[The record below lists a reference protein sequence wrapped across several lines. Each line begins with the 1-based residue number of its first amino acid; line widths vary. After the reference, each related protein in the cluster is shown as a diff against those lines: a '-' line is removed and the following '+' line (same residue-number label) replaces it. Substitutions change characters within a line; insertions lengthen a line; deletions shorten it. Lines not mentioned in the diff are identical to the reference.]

1 MAFTPLFPQQNTGTT
16 GGTPPTPGFTPL
28 GGNAPAPA
36 PKAPG
41 LLDKLGSDISEVGGQ
56 LKDRFNNAAGAESD
70 SITGKT
76 TAPEAGLRIFGQLA
90 GAAND
95 VIGGGV
101 KAIAQVGNAATGGV
115 AGNLLSSAIQKVGG
129 TALGTIGLQA
139 IQDGASKWKQFSAKY
154 PRAAQD
160 LQAVP
165 EVANLLLNIGVG
177 GEAKSLAEGAVKD
190 TVQGVKAQIP
200 KVIEE
205 NAAKDVSK
213 TVNAVNP
220 DLTGKKLA
228 GAYKETVTGSRTAT
242 KGGLFKEQ
250 ALSPSQQAIN
260 VGTRLHNAGIELA
273 GKPIQDLQTLKK
285 ALTGTES
292 KLDTLLEGTDPEVV
306 YNADKPTL
314 IADLNK
320 VKTTA
325 PLEFNAIKD
334 SKKIHD
340 SVVDF
345 AQKIV
350 AKAPDTVKGLRKAR
364 TAFDTQAEKEFPSAY
379 KEGFIDTKTPAGR
392 AIKASRD
399 TINEHL
405 YNTAPQGSEIKKLIG
420 READIYRATD
430 NIAPKAA
437 GTHGTSK
444 LTQITNAIKKHPY
457 IIGGAAI
464 SEIGHR
470 TIAPSLPGI

>member
-1 MAFTPLFPQQNTGTT
+1 MAFTPLYPQQNAGST
-16 GGTPPTPGFTPL
+16 GGTNPTPGFTPL
-28 GGNAPAPA
+28 GGSPTPPA

-41 LLDKLGSDISEVGGQ
+41 LLDKLGGDIAEVGGQ
-56 LKDRFNNAAGAESD
+56 LKDRFNNAVGAETD
-70 SITGKT
+70 SMTGKT
-76 TAPEAGLRIFGQLA
+76 SAPEAGLRIFGQLA

-101 KAIAQVGNAATGGV
+101 KAAAQVGNAATGGV

-129 TALGTIGLQA
+129 TALGTMGLQA
-139 IQDGASKWKQFSAKY
+139 IQGGAGKWQQFATKY

-160 LQAVP
+160 LQVVP

-177 GEAKSLAEGAVKD
+177 GEAKTLAEGALKSTVTGVKD
-190 TVQGVKAQIP
+190 QIP
-200 KVIEE
+200 KVVAE

-213 TVNAVNP
+213 TVEAVNP

-228 GAYKETVTGSRTAT
+228 NAYKETVTGSRTAS
-242 KGGLFKEQ
+242 KGGILKEQ

-260 VGTRLHNAGIELA
+260 VGTRLHDAGIALA
-273 GKPIQDLQTLKK
+273 GKPVQDLKTL
-285 ALTGTES
+285 GTAMTKTEGRINQ
-292 KLDTLLEGTDPEVV
+292 LLEGTDPEIV

-320 VKTTA
+320 VKTTS

-334 SKKIHD
+334 SKTVHD

-345 AQKIV
+345 AKSII
-350 AKAPDTVKGLRKAR
+350 AKAPDNVKGLREAR
-364 TAFDTQAEKEFPSAY
+364 TAFDNQAKKEFPSAF
-379 KEGFIDTKTPAGR
+379 KEGMIDTKTPAGR

-405 YNTAPQGSEIKKLIG
+405 YNTAPQGSEIKQLIG
-420 READIYRATD
+420 READIYRAAE

-437 GTHGTSK
+437 ATHGTSRA
-444 LTQITNAIKKHPY
+444 TQLLNQIKKHKLVTAGVTY
-457 IIGGAAI
+457 EGLK
-464 SEIGHR
+464 H